1 VYNAVLWFLEWGST
15 SFVKKYYTSHCCP
28 DLLAENAECSLR
40 DSIGTR
46 RPQDIHPRL
55 RRRLSFQDLDAGETA
70 RMGES
75 CGSWSRSNGRAD
87 GSKNGPCHR
96 HTKNTMMPGSGH
108 VSLVNQ
114 TYKLRSYIIYLYI
127 YNYIATNITIWPYTE
142 RARAVSWGQ
151 FPQKSAT
158 FLGKFANTNLVCANT
173 NSICAS
179 WASCSEVEILLLFWE
194 NPILKWYFFGQISL
208 LPSPCPTK
216 QLQYGRSGSVRG
228 SIPPWSIVARYS
240 VVFEHLSS
248 EFPTNLSQFSGFT
261 PSSIFPK
268 FPII

>member
-1 VYNAVLWFLEWGST
+1 M
-15 SFVKKYYTSHCCP
+15 KKYYTSHCCP

-75 CGSWSRSNGRAD
+75 CGSLSRSNGRAD

-114 TYKLRSYIIYLYI
+114 TYKLRSYIIYLEIHTTKI
-127 YNYIATNITIWPYTE
+127 YWSF
-142 RARAVSWGQ
+142 VSVL
-151 FPQKSAT
+151 FCLVVSSKT
-158 FLGKFANTNLVCANT
+158 RRFTKNTYELD
-173 NSICAS
+173 
-179 WASCSEVEILLLFWE
+179 E
-194 NPILKWYFFGQISL
+194 N
-208 LPSPCPTK
+208 
-216 QLQYGRSGSVRG
+216 
-228 SIPPWSIVARYS
+228 
-240 VVFEHLSS
+240 
-248 EFPTNLSQFSGFT
+248 
-261 PSSIFPK
+261 
-268 FPII
+268 

>member
-1 VYNAVLWFLEWGST
+1 
-15 SFVKKYYTSHCCP
+15 VKKYYTSHCCP

-75 CGSWSRSNGRAD
+75 CGSLSRSNGRAD

-114 TYKLRSYIIYLYI
+114 TYKLRSYIILLYI
-127 YNYIATNITIWPYTE
+127 YNYFTTNITIWPYTE
-142 RARAVSWGQ
+142 RARAVPEAN
-151 FPQKSAT
+151 FPKNPAT
-158 FLGKFANTNLVCANT
+158 FLGKCANT
-173 NSICAS
+173 NSVRIQTQSVLPEPRARRS
-179 WASCSEVEILLLFWE
+179 KFY
-194 NPILKWYFFGQISL
+194 YFFGKI
-208 LPSPCPTK
+208 
-216 QLQYGRSGSVRG
+216 
-228 SIPPWSIVARYS
+228 
-240 VVFEHLSS
+240 
-248 EFPTNLSQFSGFT
+248 QF
-261 PSSIFPK
+261 
-268 FPII
+268 